1 MDVRRMG
8 ALELA
13 YLGDTIHD
21 FFVRAELLRAGGT
34 VHKLHKSATKL
45 VNATAQAEMLRALW
59 PDLTEEEQDVVRRG
73 RNANAHHATP
83 KGSSAADYRLS
94 TGLEALWGYLY
105 LTGAEDRLAALLDK
119 GISSVQQAKETARR
133 A

>member
-21 FFVRAELLRAGGT
+21 FFVRSLLLRAGGT
-34 VHKLHKSATKL
+34 VHRLHKNATRL
-45 VNATAQAEMLRALW
+45 VNATAQADILRALW
-59 PDLTEEEQDVVRRG
+59 PELTEEEQDVVRRG
-73 RNANAHHATP
+73 RNANAHHAPP
-83 KGSSAADYRLS
+83 KGASAADYRLA

-105 LTGAEDRLAALLDK
+105 LTGAEERLAALLEK
-119 GISSVQQAKETARR
+119 GLSGLQQADATAQR